1 LKPQDIV
8 KFSYDALRN
17 RKLRAALT
25 IIGIAIGPATIVA
38 LIAATGGFAAQA
50 TAQFNKL
57 GAETILISPVG
68 RVAVQGQAPSPFGG
82 NNGGAS
88 LDVDSQKELSGL
100 DGVKIVLPYYRVG
113 ATLRTGTQNSQVSI
127 IALDTEQLRSL
138 FPGIQISEG
147 SEPGNSEFTSA
158 LVGYNIAHPGGAS
171 SDLTLNQVVSVSY
184 TVRNQRQ
191 VTSESRSF
199 VVKGILN
206 QFGQGLFL
214 NPDETIFVNMGTG
227 RLLTKA
233 NTYSGF
239 YVVAKSADDVTDI
252 VGQINDRYS
261 SEMRATTVSSIL
273 STVQTITSNI
283 SNLLGS
289 IAAVSV
295 VVAFTGIM
303 TTMLTSVNERVREI
317 GMLKA
322 LGTTRRGIM
331 FIFLSE
337 ALLAGFIG
345 GLIGA
350 TLGSSLSFWVASSLF
365 SGGLGIGGPVRIGA
379 RPPGQGG
386 GAAAAAAPAVAI
398 TPAITPELFIGAI
411 VLAIIVAVL
420 AGMIPAWKA
429 SKLTPVQA
437 LSRE

>member
-1 LKPQDIV
+1 MKPNDIFR
-8 KFSYDALRN
+8 FSYNALRS
-17 RKLRAALT
+17 RKLRATLT

-38 LIAATGGFAAQA
+38 LIAATGGFANQA
-50 TAQFNKL
+50 TAQFQKL
-57 GAETILISPVG
+57 GAETVLISPVG
-68 RVAVQGQAPSPFGG
+68 RIAVAGQAPSPFGG
-82 NNGGAS
+82 NNGGGVS
-88 LDVDSQKELSGL
+88 LDVDDQKALAGL
-100 DGVKIVLPYYRVG
+100 DGVKMAIPYYRVG
-113 ATLRTGTQNSQVSI
+113 ATMKTGTQNSQVSI
-127 IALDTEQLRSL
+127 IALDTGQLRSL

-147 SEPGNSEFTSA
+147 SEPGSSELTSA
-158 LVGYNIAHPGGAS
+158 LVGYSVAHPGGS
-171 SDLTLNQVVSVSY
+171 SPDLTLNQVVSVSY

-191 VTSESRSF
+191 STTETRSF

-214 NPDETIFVNMGTG
+214 NPDETIFVNTGTG
-227 RLLTKA
+227 KLLTRS
-233 NTYSGF
+233 NSFSGF
-239 YVVAKSADDVTDI
+239 YLVAKSPDDVSD
-252 VGQINDRYS
+252 VVQQISDRYS
-261 SEMRATTVSSIL
+261 TRVRATTVSSIL
-273 STVQTITSNI
+273 STVQAVTSNI

-317 GMLKA
+317 GLLKA

-331 FIFLSE
+331 LIFLSE
-337 ALLAGFIG
+337 AVLAGFVG

-350 TLGSSLSFWVASSLF
+350 AMGSSLSFWVASSLF
-365 SGGLGIGGPVRIGA
+365 SGSLRLGGPIGGGG

-386 GAAAAAAPAVAI
+386 GPATPAVAI
-398 TPAITPELFIGAI
+398 TPAITPELFGGA
-411 VLAIIVAVL
+411 VLLAVVVAIL

-429 SKLTPVQA
+429 SKLTPVRA

>member
-1 LKPQDIV
+1 MKQQDII
-8 KFSYDALRN
+8 KFSYNALRS
-17 RKLRAALT
+17 RKLRATLT

-38 LIAATGGFAAQA
+38 LIAATGGFANQA
-50 TAQFNKL
+50 TAQFEKL
-57 GAETILISPVG
+57 GAETILVSPVG
-68 RVAVQGQAPSPFGG
+68 RIFVAGAAQAAPSGVNDGG
-82 NNGGAS
+82 VS
-88 LDVDSQKELSGL
+88 LDSDSQKSLTGL
-100 DGVKIVLPYYRVG
+100 DGVKTVLPYYRVG
-113 ATLRTGTQNSQVSI
+113 GTMRTGTQNAQVSI
-127 IALDTEQLRSL
+127 IALDTAQLRSL

-147 SEPGNSEFTSA
+147 SEPQSSEFTSA
-158 LVGYNIAHPGGAS
+158 IIGYNVAHPGGGS
-171 SDLTLNQVVSVSY
+171 SSLALNQVISVSY

-191 VTSESRSF
+191 VTTETRSF
-199 VVKGILN
+199 VVKGILD

-214 NPDETIFVNMGTG
+214 NPDDTIFVTMGTG
-227 RLLTKA
+227 RLLTKSS
-233 NTYSGF
+233 TYSGF
-239 YVVAKSADDVTDI
+239 YVVAKSADDVNGI
-252 VGQINDRYS
+252 VEQINERYS
-261 SEMRATTVSSIL
+261 NQMRATTVSSIL

-322 LGTTRRGIM
+322 LGTPRRGIM
-331 FIFLSE
+331 MIFLTE
-337 ALLAGFIG
+337 AVLAGFVG

-350 TLGSSLSFWVASSLF
+350 GLGSTLSFWVASSLF
-365 SGGLGIGGPVRIGA
+365 GGALGIGGPLRLGA

-386 GAAAAAAPAVAI
+386 AAAPAVSI
-398 TPAITPELFIGAI
+398 TPAITPELFVGAI
-411 VLAIIVAVL
+411 LLAVGVAIL
-420 AGMIPAWKA
+420 AGIIPAWKA

>member
-1 LKPQDIV
+1 
-8 KFSYDALRN
+8 LRS
-17 RKLRAALT
+17 RKLRATLT

-38 LIAATGGFAAQA
+38 LIAATGGFANQT
-50 TAQFNKL
+50 TAQFEKL
-57 GAETILISPVG
+57 GAETILVSPVG
-68 RVAVQGQAPSPFGG
+68 RIFVAGAGQAAP
-82 NNGGAS
+82 NGANSAGVS
-88 LDVDSQKELSGL
+88 LDADSERALAGL
-100 DGVKIVLPYYRVG
+100 DGVKMVLPYYRIS
-113 ATLRTGTQNSQVSI
+113 ATMRTGTQNAQVSI
-127 IALDTEQLRSL
+127 IALDTEKMRSL

-147 SEPGNSEFTSA
+147 SEPGSSEFTSA
-158 LVGYNIAHPGGAS
+158 LVGYNVAHPGGDS
-171 SDLTLNQVVSVSY
+171 SNIALNQVVSVSY

-191 VTSESRSF
+191 VTTETRSF
-199 VVKGILN
+199 VVKGLLS

-214 NPDETIFVNMGTG
+214 NPDDTIFVTMGTG
-227 RLLTKA
+227 RLLTRS

-239 YVVAKSADDVTDI
+239 YIVAKSADDVNG
-252 VGQINDRYS
+252 VVEQINERYS
-261 SEMRATTVSSIL
+261 NQMRATTVSSIL

-322 LGTTRRGIM
+322 LGTPRRGIM
-331 FIFLSE
+331 MIFLTE
-337 ALLAGFIG
+337 AVLAGFLG

-365 SGGLGIGGPVRIGA
+365 GGGFGFGGPARIGA
-379 RPPGQGG
+379 RPGQG
-386 GAAAAAAPAVAI
+386 AAPAVSI
-398 TPAITPELFIGAI
+398 TPAITPELFGGAI
-411 VLAIIVAVL
+411 LLAVGVAIL
-420 AGMIPAWKA
+420 AGLIPAWKA

>member
-1 LKPQDIV
+1 MKPQDII
-8 KFSYDALRN
+8 KFSYNALRN

-38 LIAATGGFAAQA
+38 LIAATGGFANQA
-50 TAQFNKL
+50 TAQFQKL
-57 GAETILISPVG
+57 GAETILVSPVG
-68 RVAVQGQAPSPFGG
+68 RIAVAGAGQSPFGG
-82 NNGGAS
+82 NNGGGAS
-88 LDVDSQKELSGL
+88 LDVDNQKALAGL
-100 DGVKIVLPYYRVG
+100 DGVKTVLPYYRVS
-113 ATLRTGTQNSQVSI
+113 ATMRTGTQNSQVSI
-127 IALDTEQLRSL
+127 IALDTVQLRSL

-147 SEPGNSEFTSA
+147 SEPGSSEFTSA
-158 LVGYNIAHPGGAS
+158 LVGYNVAHPGGAS

-184 TVRNQRQ
+184 SVRNQRQ
-191 VTSESRSF
+191 STTESRSF
-199 VVKGILN
+199 VVKGVLN

-214 NPDETIFVNMGTG
+214 NPDDTIFVNMGTG
-227 RLLTKA
+227 RLLTKS

-322 LGTTRRGIM
+322 LGTTRRGITL
-331 FIFLSE
+331 IFLSE
-337 ALLAGFIG
+337 AVLAGFIG

-350 TLGSSLSFWVASSLF
+350 AMGSSLSFWVASSLF
-365 SGGLGIGGPVRIGA
+365 SGGLGIGGPVRLGA

-386 GAAAAAAPAVAI
+386 GAAAPAVAI
-398 TPAITPELFIGAI
+398 TPAITPELFAGAV
-411 VLAIIVAVL
+411 VLAVVVAIL